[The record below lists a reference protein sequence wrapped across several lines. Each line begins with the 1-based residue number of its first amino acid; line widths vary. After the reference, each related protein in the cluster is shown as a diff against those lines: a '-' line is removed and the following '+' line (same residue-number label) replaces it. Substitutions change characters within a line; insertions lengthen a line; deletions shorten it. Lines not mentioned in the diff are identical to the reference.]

1 MPAPGVAL
9 VGMSGELGL
18 SVLALITLA
27 LQIALTFGHVHLR
40 GVARA
45 GLNYRF
51 PITQ

>member
-1 MPAPGVAL
+1 MGWVRRHRRHGA
-9 VGMSGELGL
+9 
-18 SVLALITLA
+18 VLALIALA

-45 GLNYRF
+45 GLNFPF